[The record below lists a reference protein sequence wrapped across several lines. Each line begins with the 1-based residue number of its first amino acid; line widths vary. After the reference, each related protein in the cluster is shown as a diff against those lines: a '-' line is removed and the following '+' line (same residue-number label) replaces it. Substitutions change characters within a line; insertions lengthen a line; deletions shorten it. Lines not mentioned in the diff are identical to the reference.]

1 MRTKQSLFCKQVFF
15 ISFLLFSC
23 MTLLAQNPTNY
34 SGKWEY
40 DKSKSDKE
48 ETGNSSFEG
57 AIIMEINQNSSII
70 TFGNTFFHPGIG
82 AG

>member
-1 MRTKQSLFCKQVFF
+1 
-15 ISFLLFSC
+15 

-57 AIIMEINQNSSII
+57 AIIMES
-70 TFGNTFFHPGIG
+70 
-82 AG
+82 